1 MQDGMSPG
9 ILGNGMSPGI
19 MGMQVSPTWGMP
31 GSTTSAAGGGGNFAR
46 AEAALDGVRFSCRAS
61 PARIHEAA
69 SVLRCR
75 GAGTRAISTITLP
88 ALAHDIHTHSHTA
101 ACLSQTLSS
110 VRSRSTNV
118 TPQVGLI
125 SPTDI
130 PDGVMWG
137 NPSDEEGAAQR

>member
-31 GSTTSAAGGGGNFAR
+31 GSMTSAAGGGGNFAR

-69 SVLRCR
+69 IVLRCR

-88 ALAHDIHTHSHTA
+88 ALTHDIHALTHRRLPLSNCICPFALDECHATGGAYFAHRYPGRSH
-101 ACLSQTLSS
+101 
-110 VRSRSTNV
+110 
-118 TPQVGLI
+118 VGK
-125 SPTDI
+125 S
-130 PDGVMWG
+130 
-137 NPSDEEGAAQR
+137 E